1 MAEEDN
7 LDALCDLLEDSDD
20 EKDETIGSQLDDS
33 FDEQI
38 FNLVDEEVAKIE
50 AVKPDDKYSPKNI
63 DKKPKDEKPPAE
75 GENKTQVNEM
85 EEKLRKMQEEMAK
98 MQKELEAAKKPRT
111 LEEIDVLQAS
121 TSQSSSNAPREPVYT
136 NPFAEQDKPRK
147 AAGFHGETP
156 LFGPKLAQK
165 TSRVLTGEDKIKFE
179 QDMKKR
185 HGERKMA
192 KLVANDLAYS
202 R

>member
-7 LDALCDLLEDSDD
+7 LDALCDLLEESDD

-50 AVKPDDKYSPKNI
+50 AVKKPDGNSNLKKNI
-63 DKKPKDEKPPAE
+63 EKSKDEKPAE
-75 GENKTQVNEM
+75 KENKTQVNEM

-121 TSQSSSNAPREPVYT
+121 TSQSASNAPREPVYT
-136 NPFAEQDKPRK
+136 NPFAEQDKPLTSEASGK
-147 AAGFHGETP
+147 QLQNSQNNQED
-156 LFGPKLAQK
+156 PK
-165 TSRVLTGEDKIKFE
+165 RVLGEFFF
-179 QDMKKR
+179 
-185 HGERKMA
+185 A
-192 KLVANDLAYS
+192 ALF
-202 R
+202 

>member
-50 AVKPDDKYSPKNI
+50 AVKPDDNSSSKKNI
-63 DKKPKDEKPPAE
+63 EKHKDEKPAE
-75 GENKTQVNEM
+75 KENKTQVNEM

-121 TSQSSSNAPREPVYT
+121 TSQSASNAPREPVYT

-147 AAGFHGETP
+147 SAGYHGETP

-185 HGERKMA
+185 HAERKMA